1 VRVSAVL
8 YGIVVV
14 VVLLREECG
23 VAGLETGGRALQRL
37 NGAIVSSGGSCVMGN
52 DPVTEGVTRA
62 RATRGQIQAR
72 S

>member
-1 VRVSAVL
+1 VSAVL

-37 NGAIVSSGGSCVMGN
+37 NGAIVSSL
-52 DPVTEGVTRA
+52 EGA
-62 RATRGQIQAR
+62 ASWATTP
-72 S
+72 